1 MERNIPRAAIHVGTD
16 KKSFSSQVGN
26 EAERRGWDEKRYQL
40 KNADIDKNNHYNY
53 SRKRLNFEIVKGGK
67 IVPLGSQAVP
77 LHERLQHRLDELG
90 FKPYMDAKRPDQ
102 VSRNSPNCTVG
113 IIFSGDH
120 DVLNRLA
127 FGEQKLNTSDPNADH
142 SKVVLQ
148 KGIYDWALDTYR
160 FACEKW
166 GEENVIGFDV
176 HCDETSIH
184 AHVQTIPV
192 EKVKKRGRIGSKYVN
207 KNNPDIV
214 LSTKEWRALPKDER
228 DNYTKQTASKDYV
241 ECVSYAKVWGETR
254 KAKSEYLSQ
263 LHTDYHNAVGCKYGL
278 ARGIPYNELSEEEKR
293 GRRHKNKV
301 VLEAERQAKAAL
313 DKVEK
318 YAVLA
323 TVDKQEL
330 TFPLLNIKTPVQEAM
345 DAVKKELAIPI
356 PALIGQ
362 KTWREERT
370 TNINDAIKALIAA
383 INAERDKQNNG
394 IRASVNKT
402 YTYYMQ
408 QLNKLIVENKALW
421 NENDMLKAENTE
433 VKQRISQLDENAVR
447 RVTAQ
452 KDAVIE
458 SLNTQLAS
466 KNEDITKLKTDYNT
480 LWEKYKILV
489 IQWNDLTKQPEIIEA
504 VKRVKERKEQEAEA
518 KREEQARQ
526 DRFQDILD
534 RFISEGHE
542 QLKAFSQSSRID
554 FDEKEAKAIYYGIMA
569 TATKSN
575 ITIRSPQGS
584 KFAVERFLVSMDWN
598 GCGNYRRECVAH
610 WTKIF
615 ATDEVV
621 YTEPIIQNFL
631 SFVEHMSCSADTYV
645 SLGGSNGCA
654 DQLTNW
660 DGTQKLG
667 VGAPSKKK
675 SQGLSR

>member
-67 IVPLGSQAVP
+67 IVPLGSQSVP

-184 AHVQTIPV
+184 AHVQTVPV
-192 EKVKKRGRIGSKYVN
+192 EQVRKRGRIGSKYIH
-207 KNNPDIV
+207 KDNPEKV
-214 LSTKEWRALPKDER
+214 LSTKEWRALPKEER
-228 DNYTKQTASKDYV
+228 DNYTKSEAAKGVV
-241 ECVSYAKVWGETR
+241 ERVSYAKVWGER
-254 KAKSEYLSQ
+254 AKDKSQYLSQ
-263 LHTDYHNAVGCKYGL
+263 LHTDYYNKVGHKYGL
-278 ARGIPYNELSEEEKR
+278 ARGFSYDELSEEEKR
-293 GRRHKNKV
+293 GRKHKNKV
-301 VLEAERQAKAAL
+301 VLEAERQAKVAI

-323 TVDKQEL
+323 TIDKKEL
-330 TFPLLNIKTPVQEAM
+330 TIPLLNIKAPVQEAM
-345 DAVKKELAIPI
+345 NAVKKELAIPI
-356 PALIGQ
+356 PTIIGQ
-362 KTWREERT
+362 KAWREERVS
-370 TNINDAIKALIAA
+370 NIYAAIKALVAA
-383 INAERDKQNNG
+383 VNAERDKQNEDV
-394 IRASVNKT
+394 RKSVNKT

-408 QLNKLIVENKALW
+408 NLNKQIEENKSLRA
-421 NENDMLKAENTE
+421 ENDALKTENNN
-433 VKQRISQLDENAVR
+433 VKQRISQLDEKAVERVTTQLVFAKEELASAQSYNTTLMEMYNDLKARWNAIWQEPEMTDAWR
-447 RVTAQ
+447 RVE
-452 KDAVIE
+452 V
-458 SLNTQLAS
+458 
-466 KNEDITKLKTDYNT
+466 
-480 LWEKYKILV
+480 
-489 IQWNDLTKQPEIIEA
+489 
-504 VKRVKERKEQEAEA
+504 RKEREAKEKARQEAEA
-518 KREEQARQ
+518 KRESMARQ
-526 DRFQDILD
+526 NRYIGVLDKFIRDGHKALSSFAKTDRVNFN
-534 RFISEGHE
+534 
-542 QLKAFSQSSRID
+542 
-554 FDEKEAKAIYYGIMA
+554 EKESASIYYGIMA
-569 TATKSN
+569 SAVKHNIGLDSKASIDSAAKS
-575 ITIRSPQGS
+575 
-584 KFAVERFLVSMDWN
+584 FLSGMSWKGFTDFKQ
-598 GCGNYRRECVAH
+598 ECVTN
-610 WTKIF
+610 WTKLF
-615 ATDEVV
+615 ATNEVQF
-621 YTEPIIQNFL
+621 TDNAIDNFL
-631 SFVEHMSCSADTYV
+631 TFVDHMSCCADTYV

-660 DGTQKLG
+660 DGTQKVGLG
-667 VGAPSKKK
+667 AVLRKKPRGF
-675 SQGLSR
+675 SL

>member
-67 IVPLGSQAVP
+67 IVPLGSQSVP

-184 AHVQTIPV
+184 AHVQTVPV
-192 EKVKKRGRIGSKYVN
+192 EQVRKRGRIGSKYIH
-207 KNNPDIV
+207 KDNPEKV
-214 LSTKEWRALPKDER
+214 LSTKEWRALPKEER
-228 DNYTKQTASKDYV
+228 DNYTKSEAAKGVV
-241 ECVSYAKVWGETR
+241 ERVSYAKVWGER
-254 KAKSEYLSQ
+254 AKDKSQYLSQ
-263 LHTDYHNAVGCKYGL
+263 LHTDYYNKVGHKYGL
-278 ARGIPYNELSEEEKR
+278 ARGFSYDELSEEEKR
-293 GRRHKNKV
+293 GRKHKNKV
-301 VLEAERQAKAAL
+301 VLEAERQAKVAL

-323 TVDKQEL
+323 LIDKKEL
-330 TFPLLNIKTPVQEAM
+330 TIPLLNIKAPVQEAM
-345 DAVKKELAIPI
+345 NAVKKELAIPI
-356 PALIGQ
+356 PTLIGQ
-362 KTWREERT
+362 KAWREERVN
-370 TNINDAIKALIAA
+370 NINAAIKALVVA
-383 INAERDKQNNG
+383 INAERDKQNEG
-394 IRASVNKT
+394 VRKSVNKT

-408 QLNKLIVENKALW
+408 NLNKQIEENKSLRA
-421 NENDMLKAENTE
+421 ENDALKAENNK
-433 VKQRISQLDENAVR
+433 VKQRISQLDEKAVERVTTQLVYAKEELASAKSYNTTLMEMYNDLKARWNAIWQEPEMTDAWR
-447 RVTAQ
+447 RV
-452 KDAVIE
+452 
-458 SLNTQLAS
+458 
-466 KNEDITKLKTDYNT
+466 
-480 LWEKYKILV
+480 
-489 IQWNDLTKQPEIIEA
+489 EA
-504 VKRVKERKEQEAEA
+504 RKEEGAKEKARQEAEA
-518 KREEQARQ
+518 KRESMARQ
-526 DRFQDILD
+526 NRYIGVLD
-534 RFISEGHE
+534 KFIHEGHE
-542 QLKAFSQSSRID
+542 ALSSFAKTDRVN
-554 FDEKEAKAIYYGIMA
+554 FNEKESASIYYGIMA
-569 TATKSN
+569 SAVKHNIGLDSKACIESATK
-575 ITIRSPQGS
+575 
-584 KFAVERFLVSMDWN
+584 RFLSGMSWHGFTDFKQ
-598 GCGNYRRECVAH
+598 ECVTS
-610 WTKIF
+610 WTKLF
-615 ATDEVV
+615 ATNEVQF
-621 YTEPIIQNFL
+621 TDNAIDTFL
-631 SFVEHMSCSADTYV
+631 AFVDYMSCSADTYV

-660 DGTQKLG
+660 DGTQKVGLG
-667 VGAPSKKK
+667 AVLRKKPRGF
-675 SQGLSR
+675 SL